1 MSRGQKYLK
10 YLFNPK
16 SIAVIGAS
24 RNPEKAGGAVLE
36 NLIKGGYK
44 GKIYPVNPNAEEAQG
59 VKSYKNIEAI
69 IKSETTYSGKKPQI
83 DLAVIIVP
91 AKAAGEVLAQC
102 GEAGVKSVIII
113 SSGFSEAG
121 KEGRKLEGEIVAI
134 AQKFEIALL
143 GPNCLGVIN
152 TENNLNASFASS
164 FSKKGNIAL
173 ISQSGAIISSLID
186 WGNQNNLGF
195 SKIVSLGNKAA
206 ADEIDMLDYLEKDK
220 STRLIAMYL
229 ETISRGKEFIEKTR
243 KISAK
248 KPIVVLKTGISA
260 AGQSASQS
268 HTGALATEDR
278 VIDAVLRKSG
288 SIRVKNISELLKVS
302 QILSLNKKIS
312 REVFV
317 VSNAGGLAVSSA
329 DIISQSKNLQLAEI
343 SKNNFSKIKKNIPE
357 FLSIQ
362 NPLDIGGDARSDR
375 YKNVLEIV
383 CRRDARFP
391 AFSEGG
397 IKGGCATP
405 AILTIITPQKMTDF
419 KNIANEVSTLNKK
432 GNLILPILAGGD
444 KIKEA
449 REILLKEV
457 VPFYNFPEEAIN
469 VLDNAAGRESNLDQN
484 YRLGIP
490 EQSFKKIKNILEKYS
505 AEWISLEDAF
515 KIAENMDF
523 PIIKFLAA
531 AEASDLKNISDKLKF
546 PIVAKTS
553 VGNIVHKA
561 KSGQV
566 ICNILNQQELKA
578 AFKKITKPVIFQHQE
593 EKDLELIIGAKRD
606 KNFGAMIVFG
616 LGGIL
621 ANEID
626 SAKFYIAPLS
636 REEAEDAVN
645 NSIARKMI
653 PAPVKKDLA
662 SLLLNLQKLILNF
675 PQILEIDLN
684 PVMIKISDEKI
695 MCPDVKIKIT

>member
-24 RNPEKAGGAVLE
+24 RNPEKVGGAVLD

-44 GKIYPVNPNAEEAQG
+44 GQLFAVNPEAEEAQG
-59 VKSYKNIEAI
+59 VKSYKNLEAI
-69 IKSETTYSGKKPQI
+69 IKSETAYSGKKPQI

-91 AKAAGEVLAQC
+91 AQIVKDVLVQC
-102 GEAGVKSVIII
+102 GETEVKSAIII
-113 SSGFSEAG
+113 SSGFKEIGSEG
-121 KEGRKLEGEIVAI
+121 EKLENEIVDIAEKYGIAI
-134 AQKFEIALL
+134 L
-143 GPNCLGVIN
+143 GPNCLGIIN
-152 TENNLNASFASS
+152 TENNLNVSFASS
-164 FSKKGNIAL
+164 FPKKGSVAL

-195 SKIVSLGNKAA
+195 SKIVGLGNKAA

-220 STRLIAMYL
+220 SISVIAMYL
-229 ETISRGKEFIEKTR
+229 ETISRGKEFMEKAR
-243 KISAK
+243 KSSAK

-278 VIDAVLRKSG
+278 IIGAALRKSG

-329 DIISQSKNLQLAEI
+329 DIISQSKNLKLAKI
-343 SKNNFSKIKKNIPE
+343 SKNNFNKIKKSISE
-357 FLSIQ
+357 FLSVQ

-375 YKNVLEIV
+375 YE
-383 CRRDARFP
+383 R
-391 AFSEGG
+391 
-397 IKGGCATP
+397 
-405 AILTIITPQKMTDF
+405 ILSIIDKQKCSILPIITPQKMTDSD
-419 KNIANEVSTLNKK
+419 KIAEHMLKIAKK
-432 GNLILPILAGGD
+432 SNNLILPVLAGGEKFEGAKD
-444 KIKEA
+444 VFIKNGFPA
-449 REILLKEV
+449 
-457 VPFYNFPEEAIN
+457 FNFPEEAIS
-469 VLDNAAGRESNLDQN
+469 VLDVAAGRFNLDKN
-484 YRLGIP
+484 YRAGIF
-490 EQSFKKIKNILEKYS
+490 EKNFKAIKNILEKYS

-523 PIIKFLAA
+523 PIIKSLAA
-531 AEASDLKNISDKLKF
+531 AEIGDLKNISDKLKF

-566 ICNILNQQELKA
+566 VCNILNHQEMET
-578 AFKKITKPVIFQHQE
+578 AFRKITKPVIFQHQE

-606 KNFGAMIVFG
+606 KNFGAMIMFG

-675 PQILEIDLN
+675 HQISEIDLN
-684 PVMIKISDEKI
+684 PVMINISDEKI